1 VKIDMNA
8 AVFLGKQQIEVKNVT
23 ISSVSEDMVL
33 VKNHACGVCGTDVHI
48 YHGEPGSADVSPP
61 VILGHE
67 YAGEVVEI
75 GSAVKNVKP
84 GDHVTIDPNV
94 YCGTCEYCRNG
105 KKQLCENMQAIGV
118 TRDGGF
124 AEYSIV
130 PESQLFILN
139 KDVSYEVAAMTE
151 PVACCI
157 HGIDLCN
164 IQAGAT
170 VCIVGGGAIGLIM
183 LQLARLSG
191 AAKVILSEP
200 NAVRRKAGEML
211 GADIVLDP
219 TNHDEFANFC
229 GKNNGADVIIECA
242 GNNAAVKSAFE
253 LAKKG
258 AVVMLFSVPKVDA
271 IYDLPL
277 FDVFKKELTIKG
289 SFVNPDT
296 HQRAVNLINAGKLNF
311 ADIIT
316 HRYSISDMEKAIEKQ
331 MTEESI
337 KVVVVS

>member
-1 VKIDMNA
+1 MKIDMNA

>member
-1 VKIDMNA
+1 MKIDMNA
-8 AVFLGKQQIEVKNVT
+8 AVFFGKQQIEVKNVT

-316 HRYSISDMEKAIEKQ
+316 HRYSISDTEKAIEKQ

>member
-1 VKIDMNA
+1 MKIDMNA

-23 ISSVSEDMVL
+23 VSSVSEDMVL

-48 YHGEPGSADVSPP
+48 YHGEPGSADVSSP

-242 GNNAAVKSAFE
+242 GNNSAVKSAFE

-316 HRYSISDMEKAIEKQ
+316 HRYSISDTEKAIEKQ